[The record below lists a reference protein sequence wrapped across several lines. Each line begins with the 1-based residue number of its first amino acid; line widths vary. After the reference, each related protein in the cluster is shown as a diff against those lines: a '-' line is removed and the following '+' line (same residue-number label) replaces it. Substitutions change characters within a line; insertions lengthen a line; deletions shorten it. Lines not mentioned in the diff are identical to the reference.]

1 MYQLFAPPVPLTK
14 HVLTGAIVSE
24 TLPGESAYVEGTDAG
39 IVIPM
44 TPFEVDRALRI
55 WLPPRVRLYV
65 VLGVKPE
72 PSKAAA
78 AELVSWKPTFPDESP
93 VARRLPTEPVQAARS
108 EERRVGKEWSSRW

>member
-1 MYQLFAPPVPLTK
+1 MYQLFAPPVPMTK

-24 TLPGESAYVEGTDAG
+24 TLPGESAYDGGTDAG

-65 VLGVKPE
+65 VTGVGPE
-72 PSKAAA
+72 PAKAAA
-78 AELVSWKPTFPDESP
+78 AWLVGGKPAVAAGTP
-93 VARRLPTEPVQAARS
+93 VPMRIAADP
-108 EERRVGKEWSSRW
+108 

>member
-1 MYQLFAPPVPLTK
+1 MTGPVYVCHAPPSIRKCIVPTPLRSSVAESETLTEDVYQLFAPPVPLSK

-55 WLPPRVRLYV
+55 WLPPRVRL
-65 VLGVKPE
+65 
-72 PSKAAA
+72 
-78 AELVSWKPTFPDESP
+78 
-93 VARRLPTEPVQAARS
+93 
-108 EERRVGKEWSSRW
+108 